1 MTQGHG
7 WKDKI
12 AAGFTNS
19 GSRSADK
26 LATLIQLAP
35 VRRPARNALDQ
46 PWPAAGEPFQHRIRS
61 GNEPAGFWLGAGA
74 QSDTDQGPDVAPA
87 EADLTTA
94 RHLGRRV
101 AQVTL
106 QFVPGRAVLEAGVRD
121 TVAVPEPATPSDCPL
136 AGGLSN

>member
-1 MTQGHG
+1 M
-7 WKDKI
+7 
-12 AAGFTNS
+12 N
-19 GSRSADK
+19 R
-26 LATLIQLAP
+26 L
-35 VRRPARNALDQ
+35 
-46 PWPAAGEPFQHRIRS
+46 
-61 GNEPAGFWLGAGA
+61 GFWLRAGA
-74 QSDTDQGPDVAPA
+74 QSDTDQAPDVAPM

-106 QFVPGRAVLEAGVRD
+106 QFVRGRAVLEAGVRD